1 MGPVLVRSVLRLHPQ
16 PNHNSREL
24 EEFSI
29 PKGVNKMQKSLI
41 SEIGVLIRRRD

>member
-1 MGPVLVRSVLRLHPQ
+1 MGLELVRSVLRLQPQ
-16 PNHNSREL
+16 PNHNSRVL

-29 PKGVNKMQKSLI
+29 PKGVNEMKNSLI